1 MGRNNRQNDELTFHL
16 ASPGH
21 LWFHARN
28 IPGSHVAVL
37 AEGEIPQ
44 ETLLLAAQLAAYF
57 SAQRTSPKV
66 EVDYTLRRYVRK
78 PKGAKP
84 GFVHYERAKTIL
96 VNPTEF
102 TLPPRQ

>member
-1 MGRNNRQNDELTFHL
+1 M
-16 ASPGH
+16 
-21 LWFHARN
+21 
-28 IPGSHVAVL
+28 
-37 AEGEIPQ
+37 
-44 ETLLLAAQLAAYF
+44 
-57 SAQRTSPKV
+57 